1 MKRQLIGLPLLA
13 LAALL
18 VTPAFAQG
26 VKSLADRGE
35 PRGIVVTGVEMPS
48 QSIFSVTVRA
58 IDGREIPQDAYPN
71 GLWLKPGKHEIK
83 AFGNVDL
90 SWVRG
95 KRTGRDIRPSE
106 PIEIDVEE
114 GMTYYLG
121 LKADGRPDDWHL
133 VVWKTE
139 ES

>member
-1 MKRQLIGLPLLA
+1 MKRLVIGLLLTT

-18 VTPAFAQG
+18 AAPVFAQG

-35 PRGIVVTGVEMPS
+35 PRGTLVTGVEMPS
-48 QSIFSVTVRA
+48 DSIFSVTVRA
-58 IDGREIPQDAYPN
+58 IDGREIPQNAYPN
-71 GLWLKPGKHEIK
+71 GLWLKPGRHEIK

-95 KRTGRDIRPSE
+95 KGTGRDIRPSD

-114 GMTYYLG
+114 GKTYYLG